1 MRHTIVA
8 IRDSLSERF
17 VEAMQRMSVRM
28 RSQPSTGWIDP
39 ELTMPQAKTLFHLSG
54 GPRRMREVASF
65 LRTGMPSAT
74 SMIDRL
80 VRKGLVR
87 RAEEPGDR
95 RVVAC
100 ELTDGGME
108 AVERFWRVSRA
119 RAESMADALTDEEL
133 AQVAPALE
141 VLAAA
146 IARRD
151 AAELRE
157 CERRVAVPADEA
169 AAVGGGGTWR

>member
-1 MRHTIVA
+1 MAV
-8 IRDSLSERF
+8 RDGLSERF

-28 RSQPSTGWIDP
+28 RSQPPSGWADP

-80 VRKGLVR
+80 VKKGLVR
-87 RAEEPGDR
+87 RAEDPGDR

-119 RAESMADALTDEEL
+119 RAESMAGALTDEEL
-133 AQVAPALE
+133 GQVARALE
-141 VLAAA
+141 VLAGA

-157 CERRVAVPADEA
+157 CEGRGPVPADEA
-169 AAVGGGGTWR
+169 VAVGGGGTWR

>member
-28 RSQPSTGWIDP
+28 RSQPSTGWTDP

-87 RAEEPGDR
+87 RAENPATAGWSHASLR
-95 RVVAC
+95 TA
-100 ELTDGGME
+100 
-108 AVERFWRVSRA
+108 AWRLWSGSGV
-119 RAESMADALTDEEL
+119 
-133 AQVAPALE
+133 
-141 VLAAA
+141 
-146 IARRD
+146 
-151 AAELRE
+151 
-157 CERRVAVPADEA
+157 
-169 AAVGGGGTWR
+169 